1 MTKSKPT
8 RFMHHAKTPNAAA
21 IAGIL
26 FSILFILS
34 IGLMLFSVP
43 ADPTVQNVWTD
54 AGSRRF
60 QLGLQMMPFAGIA
73 FLWFVGVL
81 RDRMG
86 DFEDRFFATVTLGS
100 GFLFLAMSFTSMAIG
115 GGMFDSEMWMGSHG
129 LSTDVFLLNRLTIS
143 HLFNTYGL
151 KMAGVFMFS
160 IGTLW
165 LRTGVMP
172 RILTFLTYFLAFV
185 MLVSVSLSVWMM
197 MIFPAW
203 VFVISVYILVL
214 NLSRKAP
221 GAADGLT
228 APPVEN

>member
-1 MTKSKPT
+1 
-8 RFMHHAKTPNAAA
+8 
-21 IAGIL
+21 
-26 FSILFILS
+26 
-34 IGLMLFSVP
+34 
-43 ADPTVQNVWTD
+43 
-54 AGSRRF
+54 
-60 QLGLQMMPFAGIA
+60 
-73 FLWFVGVL
+73 
-81 RDRMG
+81 
-86 DFEDRFFATVTLGS
+86 
-100 GFLFLAMSFTSMAIG
+100 
-115 GGMFDSEMWMGSHG
+115 
-129 LSTDVFLLNRLTIS
+129 
-143 HLFNTYGL
+143 
-151 KMAGVFMFS
+151 MAGVFMFS